1 MADVAVDEAA
11 SKLLFDNAVTQ
22 TEMNLASFDESSRA
36 QARMHRALAVVKAR
50 ENELGDHAPAGLR
63 LIEKS
68 QTAWLAY
75 REAQMTLEWPSAQ
88 CFGGIYPMCVGMCVG
103 MYVGMGSARL
113 FAQRAE
119 QLEGMLDGVNGDV
132 RSPTWDSPHQF
143 AGTK

>member
-1 MADVAVDEAA
+1 LH
-11 SKLLFDNAVTQ
+11 LLTKVQ
-22 TEMNLASFDESSRA
+22 GRKRA
-36 QARMHRALAVVKAR
+36 HRALAVVKAR
-50 ENELGDHAPAGLR
+50 ANELGDHAPAGLR

-68 QTAWLAY
+68 QTAWMSY

-88 CFGGIYPMCVGMCVG
+88 CFGGISPMWVG
-103 MYVGMGSARL
+103 MYVGMGTAGL